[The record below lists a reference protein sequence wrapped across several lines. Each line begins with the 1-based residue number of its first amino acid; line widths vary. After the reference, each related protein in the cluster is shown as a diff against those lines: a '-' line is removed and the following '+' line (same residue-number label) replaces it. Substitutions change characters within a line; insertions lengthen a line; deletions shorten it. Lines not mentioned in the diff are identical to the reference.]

1 MVQIKIQRPSAGVLS
16 RMRNGHAVRIHAH
29 VSGEGLSIDV
39 NPETYDSWTHAF
51 KKGKAIQYA
60 MSPDEIAGSGLKGCG
75 AREDYFKTTAIGKA
89 GKSSRG
95 RKVANAITDRVI
107 QGISTGTGLGHGLGG
122 IDLHA
127 LNQLTGQHMGFLSHA
142 NRGLALAGLENDKI
156 AHGLA
161 TARGQH
167 GVGLYA
173 QSHSHPMGSGVR
185 TDPMSRL
192 HEFSSI
198 GRHGNLLGGRL
209 PPALMSQPLSQNFQW
224 GSRLPVQ
231 YQSIGK
237 GIGIP

>member
-29 VSGEGLSIDV
+29 IDGEGLILDV

-51 KKGKAIQYA
+51 RKGKAIQYA
-60 MSPDEIAGSGLKGCG
+60 MPPDEIAGSGL
-75 AREDYFKTTAIGKA
+75 RDDLIKTGNAIGRA
-89 GKSSRG
+89 GKTKRG
-95 RKVANAITDRVI
+95 RQIMGALTDRAVKE
-107 QGISTGTGLGHGLGG
+107 ISGHGLGMG
-122 IDLHA
+122 VDLHA

-173 QSHSHPMGSGVR
+173 QAHSHPMGSGVR

-198 GRHGNLLGGRL
+198 GRHGNLLGGGL

-224 GSRLPVQ
+224 GTRLPVQ

>member
-1 MVQIKIQRPSAGVLS
+1 MGALTDRAVKEIRGGDLRSDLIKTG
-16 RMRNGHAVRIHAH
+16 N
-29 VSGEGLSIDV
+29 
-39 NPETYDSWTHAF
+39 
-51 KKGKAIQYA
+51 
-60 MSPDEIAGSGLKGCG
+60 
-75 AREDYFKTTAIGKA
+75 AIGRA
-89 GKSSRG
+89 GKTKRG
-95 RKVANAITDRVI
+95 RQIMGALTDRAVKE
-107 QGISTGTGLGHGLGG
+107 ISGHGLGMG
-122 IDLHA
+122 VDLHA

-173 QSHSHPMGSGVR
+173 QAHSHPMGSGVR

-198 GRHGNLLGGRL
+198 GRHGNLLGGGL

-224 GSRLPVQ
+224 GTRLPVQ